1 MFFICVYLGISG
13 QNYQP
18 LVIEGNSW
26 SVVNWS
32 WGWAWTDYYFLQGDT
47 VINDTA
53 YKKLYFTADST
64 LQNDVNYFCGLREDT
79 LSGEVYFNYPYLGD
93 CLLYRF
99 GMDIEETAVVTSLA
113 CESIIMTV
121 ADIDTITD
129 LMGIERRR
137 MRMEGWFDSYVEYWI
152 EGIGSTLG
160 LLTAG
165 NTYCVADFNQDLLCF
180 NKLGQLIYMNP
191 MYTECHVTMINLR
204 ELEAEKNAVKICPN
218 PVTTT
223 SKILI
228 NEKIRVERMEI
239 YNSRG
244 LLISEHDP
252 AILKISRG
260 GLEPG
265 LYVLKVI
272 TKNSGTINTKFV
284 IN

>member
-32 WGWAWTDYYFLQGDT
+32 WGWAWTDYYFIQGDT
-47 VINDTA
+47 VINDTN

-79 LSGEVYFNYPYLGD
+79 LSAEVYFNHPYLGD

-99 GMDIEETAVVTSLA
+99 GMDIEDIAVVTSLA
-113 CESIIMTV
+113 CESINMTV
-121 ADIDTITD
+121 ADVDTITD

-218 PVTTT
+218 PVTTS

-252 AILKISRG
+252 AIPKINRG

-272 TKNSGTINTKFV
+272 TEDSGIINTKFV
-284 IN
+284 IK

>member
-1 MFFICVYLGISG
+1 MLFISFYVCLSG

-53 YKKLYFTADST
+53 YKKLYFTTDST
-64 LQNDVNYFCGLREDT
+64 LQNDAGYFCGLREDT

-93 CLLYRF
+93 CLLYKF

-113 CESIIMTV
+113 CESINMIV
-121 ADIDTITD
+121 ADVDTITD

-180 NKLGQLIYMNP
+180 NKQGQLIYMNP

-218 PVTTT
+218 PVTTS

-228 NEKIRVERMEI
+228 NKEIHVIRMEI

-252 AILKISRG
+252 AILKIHRG
-260 GLEPG
+260 VLVPG

-272 TKNSGTINTKFV
+272 TKNSGIINTKFV